1 MSASLDIVLPELVD
15 EALHKGIPIF
25 FVAQTRI
32 LRERWYWSDRVMA
45 QVQRYYRLS
54 YQPLTDRW
62 RLSVSGERPQSGG
75 GWALGQNFDNL
86 EQALAV
92 LRRIVDWRLAN
103 AADFSTQD
111 VYTVEFGLQLDVS
124 QLPRPLQIGM
134 TGQTDW
140 RLGALID
147 FQWSPSSRPAVARP
161 AAPPAPV
168 HPAPAEPAH
177 EPPASPP
184 VPSRTEAPA
193 ATEGAR

>member
-1 MSASLDIVLPELVD
+1 MCI
-15 EALHKGIPIF
+15 
-25 FVAQTRI
+25 R
-32 LRERWYWSDRVMA
+32 DR
-45 QVQRYYRLS
+45 
-54 YQPLTDRW
+54 
-62 RLSVSGERPQSGG
+62 
-75 GWALGQNFDNL
+75 
-86 EQALAV
+86 
-92 LRRIVDWRLAN
+92 AN